1 MVTHA
6 RRNSA
11 VMGFLIRWGINA
23 VALYLTT
30 LLVPGVRVPDVG
42 SAILAALVLGIVNAV
57 IRPVVLLLTLPLTIL
72 TLGVFTFVVNAFMLY
87 IVAVVT
93 HRLVLDS
100 ALSAFIGAIVL
111 SVISFILSHLVK
123 DAELVRD

>member
-1 MVTHA
+1 MDKV
-6 RRNSA
+6 S
-11 VMGFLIRWGINA
+11 GFLIRWGINA

-30 LLVPGVRVPDVG
+30 LLVRGVRVPDVG

-57 IRPVVLLLTLPLTIL
+57 IRPVVILLTLPLTIL
-72 TLGVFTFVVNAFMLY
+72 TLGIFTFVVNALMLY

-100 ALSAFIGAIVL
+100 PLSAFVGAIVL
-111 SVISFILSHLVK
+111 SVISFILSHVVR
-123 DAELVRD
+123 DAELVRE

>member
-1 MVTHA
+1 M
-6 RRNSA
+6 
-11 VMGFLIRWGINA
+11 
-23 VALYLTT
+23 ALYLTT
-30 LLVPGVRVPDVG
+30 LLVPGVHVPDVG

-57 IRPVVLLLTLPLTIL
+57 IRPVVLLLTLPLNIL

-100 ALSAFIGAIVL
+100 ALSAFLGAIVL

-123 DAELVRD
+123 DAEMVRH